1 MLRAPQRL
9 FDSMPKLP
17 LVPFLLLLA
26 FPAAAQITI
35 QPAAPKAGEPVT
47 ITINASWRDSCV
59 PELERVYVP
68 ERDTIIATYRIRTHV
83 CMSVVSPFTSTIAL
97 PGLPPGEVRVETRL
111 AEPDGVKPLLKNPI
125 AFNVAENPALRLAGL
140 VSPSMGGTSGGL
152 IVGMSCPAASCA
164 GAKVLFGGIES
175 PRVEASQGFLRAM
188 VPPASGAAGVNG
200 LVDVIVRIG
209 ADQWIRP
216 GGFQYVSPLEY
227 ETILL
232 PSLTNSVI
240 SGAFGSRW
248 KIEHNVYNGNGI
260 TLRAP
265 ADYMHH
271 IDLCPILCGDQS
283 QLPAGTVTPVPT
295 FFGIQPPP
303 PNWILHVR
311 REVADA
317 LAFSMRVRDLSKQ
330 GDDWGAEIPVVRSRD
345 FKTTIQLVDVPL
357 QARFRQ
363 TLRVYAMPQRLT
375 CCGPAAVRFYSASG
389 ALLFETTAQL
399 QPMPNAIG
407 GFETPSLGSP
417 DFPVQPEGFELDA
430 LGAIPEL
437 AGNDSVRI
445 EITTP
450 ALRQLWAYVAVT
462 NNSTQHVTLVS
473 PH

>member
-1 MLRAPQRL
+1 M
-9 FDSMPKLP
+9 
-17 LVPFLLLLA
+17 PFLLLLA
-26 FPAAAQITI
+26 FPAAAQIAI

-47 ITINASWRDSCV
+47 ITINSSWADSCV
-59 PELERVYVP
+59 PELERVYMP
-68 ERDTIIATYRIRTHV
+68 ERDTIIATYRIRMNV
-83 CMSVVSPFTSTIAL
+83 CLAVVSPFPSTISL
-97 PGLPPGEVRVETRL
+97 PGLPPGEYRVETRL

-125 AFNVAENPALRLAGL
+125 AFTVAENPALRLAGL

-152 IVGMSCPAASCA
+152 IVGIPCPVASCA

-175 PRVEASQGFLRAM
+175 PRVEAIQGGLRAM
-188 VPPASGAAGVNG
+188 VPPASGTAGAPGVIG
-200 LVDVIVRIG
+200 LVDVIVRVG
-209 ADQWIRP
+209 SDEWKRP
-216 GGFQYVSPLEY
+216 GGFQYVSPIEY

-248 KIEHNVYNGNGI
+248 KIEHHVYNGNAI

-265 ADYMHH
+265 ADYMHYV
-271 IDLCPILCGDQS
+271 DLCPILCGDLS
-283 QLPAGTVTPVPT
+283 QIHAGTYTPVPT
-295 FFGIQPPP
+295 FFGISPPP

-317 LAFSMRVRDLSKQ
+317 LAFSMRVRDLTKQ
-330 GDDWGAEIPVVRSRD
+330 GDDWGAEIPVVRSHD
-345 FKTTIQLVDVPL
+345 FKLKIQLVDVPL

-363 TLRVYAMPQRLT
+363 TLRVFALPQGLT
-375 CCGPAAVRFYSASG
+375 CCGPATVRFYSATG
-389 ALLFETTAQL
+389 ALLFETPAQL
-399 QPMPNAIG
+399 QPMPHAIG

-430 LGAIPEL
+430 LGGIPEL
-437 AGNDSVRI
+437 AGNESVRI

-450 ALRQLWAYVAVT
+450 SLRRLWAYVAVT
-462 NNSTQHVTLVS
+462 NNATQHVTIVS